1 MKPQEYTR
9 LLVALETPGKGII
22 IEGPSG
28 IGKTTA
34 VKNAIKEVKGSDDY
48 IYLSARSNSDIECI
62 SAIEELKPF
71 GTVIIDDF
79 HRLPEEQQKKIA
91 DILKVLA
98 DEGDAENK
106 LIVIGINQA
115 GQRLIDF
122 GFDLATR
129 IEIIKF
135 ESNSNDKIREL
146 IQLGETALNIDIAC
160 KDSIINAA
168 HGSFYMAQELAN
180 TACMMAGLLETVS
193 PKVSV
198 NVRGKKVIQ
207 DVLNKLDPKFSPI
220 VSKFATGPR
229 FRKEGR
235 APYFHLLKWLG
246 EAKGFHITLSQAM
259 NQHPEQ
265 KPGVTQII
273 SKGFLKSFID
283 SNDDLSSSFFMTG
296 DLFIVQDPQLVFYL
310 MYLDWENLRKQLG
323 YLPFEK
329 EKEYDFALSFAG
341 ENRNIA
347 MALKCE
353 LEKNE
358 IQVFYDEDSQGEILA
373 ENVEKYLAPIYSSK
387 SRYIVCL
394 LGEMYPKKIWTMF
407 ERKQYEGKL
416 TSFEVIPVLIPP
428 AQLDAFSSLYNTG
441 RIDFD
446 LKNELTSECN
456 RIAKL
461 LIEKLAAVRQK
472 EE

>member
-1 MKPQEYTR
+1 MPRLSEVFVTVGNPKYTFVKPQEYTR

-34 VKNAIKEVKGSDDY
+34 VKNAIREVKGKDDY
-48 IYLSARSNSDIECI
+48 IYLSARDNNHIEYI
-62 SAIEELKPF
+62 NAIEELKPF

-79 HRLPEEQQKKIA
+79 HRLPEKQQRKIA
-91 DILKVLA
+91 DVLKLLA
-98 DEGDAENK
+98 DEGDTENK
-106 LIVIGINQA
+106 LIIIGINQA
-115 GQRLIDF
+115 GQSLIDF

-135 ESNSNDKIREL
+135 ESNSNDKIHEL
-146 IQLGETALNIDIAC
+146 VQLGETALNIDIAC
-160 KDSIINAA
+160 KDIIIKAA
-168 HGSFYMAQELAN
+168 HGSFYIAQELAN
-180 TACMMAGLLETVS
+180 TVCTMACLLETASTKVFIGVS
-193 PKVSV
+193 
-198 NVRGKKVIQ
+198 GTEVIQ
-207 DVLNKLDPKFSPI
+207 NVLRKLEPKFSPI
-220 VSKFATGPR
+220 VSKFVTGPR

-246 EAKGFHITLSQAM
+246 EAQGFHITLSQAM
-259 NQHPEQ
+259 NQHPKQ

-310 MYLDWENLRKQLG
+310 MYLNWEKLRKQLG
-323 YLPFEK
+323 FLPFEK

-358 IQVFYDEDSQGEILA
+358 MQVFYDADFQGEILA
-373 ENVEKYLAPIYSSK
+373 EDIERYLASIYSNK

-394 LGEMYPKKIWTMF
+394 LGEMYPKKNMDNI
-407 ERKQYEGKL
+407 
-416 TSFEVIPVLIPP
+416 
-428 AQLDAFSSLYNTG
+428 
-441 RIDFD
+441 
-446 LKNELTSECN
+446 
-456 RIAKL
+456 
-461 LIEKLAAVRQK
+461 
-472 EE
+472 